1 MNEKKINKLTAA
13 TMAATIVIGNATTM
27 VHAEG
32 EEAQEAPVEA
42 GGGTGNSTDC

>member
-1 MNEKKINKLTAA
+1 MTEKKINKLTAA

-32 EEAQEAPVEA
+32 EEAQKLQLKR
-42 GGGTGNSTDC
+42 GGTGNSTDC